1 MFIEPS
7 FRFSLRIKTSNGN
20 VPPHRSIGE
29 YDHLHTKIPFSVEPC
44 LFLPGYKYYTWTNSK
59 AAQENG
65 SFAMANFQRTVLLLL
80 VCLFFWVSY
89 FVTPFGYFLDS
100 CAKEAVKNKQTRRG
114 DLINQRDFFLMYY
127 LAFFSCSLLRVSRQS
142 IYRLRE
148 IPLAIFYVIT
158 NALVSH
164 TFRYAIYVLIVHPW
178 GKALPWENV
187 CYPEGSKSI
196 SGHTHMYA
204 FHGVFLWYTYTCTN
218 DQLSQDPSATKQSRS
233 FLDVIVQWFKIS
245 VFLSSSCLSMF
256 SIWKTYAGGYHSVRD
271 MVLGGLF
278 GIFSVVLY
286 VVCKAALVKKLWN
299 RKDQKAT

>member
-1 MFIEPS
+1 
-7 FRFSLRIKTSNGN
+7 
-20 VPPHRSIGE
+20 
-29 YDHLHTKIPFSVEPC
+29 
-44 LFLPGYKYYTWTNSK
+44 
-59 AAQENG
+59 
-65 SFAMANFQRTVLLLL
+65 
-80 VCLFFWVSY
+80 
-89 FVTPFGYFLDS
+89 
-100 CAKEAVKNKQTRRG
+100 
-114 DLINQRDFFLMYY
+114 MYY

-164 TFRYAIYVLIVHPW
+164 TFRYAIYVLIVNPW

-286 VVCKAALVKKLWN
+286 VVSRAGPRRCGTSADCSTRRGDPAWPGRAEGEGGIGTLDWTHKHREAHKHSET
-299 RKDQKAT
+299 ATQRHRNT